1 MFDEWWPWCRRSQG
15 TPVMRAFA
23 GLLLLLIAS
32 GAVAQTTPTPP
43 PQGEKSDLDKVGDT
57 MSGVAE
63 KPLKDLNIIK
73 PEVDPYLEP
82 LMKNPYALKGLR
94 TCKDYKAAIARLDSI
109 LGPDVD
115 SAAAQ
120 NQTKQSPAE
129 FALETGASV
138 AGSLIPLSG
147 LIRKISG
154 ADARQKYANAAVYAG
169 GLRRAYVK
177 GLAKGR
183 GCRL

>member
-1 MFDEWWPWCRRSQG
+1 MSA
-15 TPVMRAFA
+15 MRLLA
-23 GLLLLLIAS
+23 GLMLLTIAS
-32 GAVAQTTPTPP
+32 GAMAQTSPTPTPP
-43 PQGEKSDLDKVGDT
+43 PAEDKSDLDKVGDT
-57 MSGVAE
+57 MSGVAQ

-82 LMKNPYALKGLR
+82 LMKNPYAIKGLR
-94 TCKDYKAAIARLDSI
+94 TCKDYKVTIARLDSI

-169 GLRRAYVK
+169 GLRRAYIK

-183 GCRL
+183 GCRI

>member
-1 MFDEWWPWCRRSQG
+1 
-15 TPVMRAFA
+15 MRVLS
-23 GLLLLLIAS
+23 GLMLLMIAS
-32 GAVAQTTPTPP
+32 GAVAQTSPTATPP
-43 PQGEKSDLDKVGDT
+43 PAENKSDLDKVGDT
-57 MSGVAE
+57 MSGVAQ

-73 PEVDPYLEP
+73 PEVDPYLEA
-82 LMKNPYALKGLR
+82 LMKNPYSMTGLK
-94 TCKDYKAAIARLDSI
+94 TCKDYKAAVARLDSI

-129 FALETGASV
+129 FALDTGASV

-147 LIRKISG
+147 LIRKVSG

-177 GLAKGR
+177 GLAKGK
-183 GCRL
+183 GCKI

>member
-1 MFDEWWPWCRRSQG
+1 MRCLIL
-15 TPVMRAFA
+15 PVVTAMLLIGPAFA
-23 GLLLLLIAS
+23 QA
-32 GAVAQTTPTPP
+32 TPTPP
-43 PQGEKSDLDKVGDT
+43 PESKSDLDKVGDT

-73 PEVDPYLEP
+73 AEVDPYLEP
-82 LMKNPYALKGLR
+82 LMKNPYAMTNLK

-115 SAAAQ
+115 SAEAQ
-120 NQTKQSPAE
+120 AQTKQSPAE

-147 LIRKISG
+147 LIRKVSG
-154 ADARQKYANAAVYAG
+154 AEARQKYANAAVYAG

-183 GCRL
+183 GCKL

>member
-1 MFDEWWPWCRRSQG
+1 
-15 TPVMRAFA
+15 MRAFA
-23 GLLLLLIAS
+23 GLLLLLVAS
-32 GAVAQTTPTPP
+32 GAVAQTAPIPTPP
-43 PQGEKSDLDKVGDT
+43 PAEDKSDLDKVGDT
-57 MSGVAE
+57 MSGVAQ

-82 LMKNPYALKGLR
+82 LMKNPYALTGLKS
-94 TCKDYKAAIARLDSI
+94 CKDYKAAIARLNSI

-115 SAAAQ
+115 SAEAQ

-129 FALETGASV
+129 FALDTGASV

-154 ADARQKYANAAVYAG
+154 AEARQKYANAAVYAG
-169 GLRRAYVK
+169 GLRRAYIK
-177 GLAKGR
+177 GRASAKG
-183 GCRL
+183 CKI

>member
-1 MFDEWWPWCRRSQG
+1 MTGLKTCR
-15 TPVMRAFA
+15 
-23 GLLLLLIAS
+23 
-32 GAVAQTTPTPP
+32 
-43 PQGEKSDLDKVGDT
+43 
-57 MSGVAE
+57 
-63 KPLKDLNIIK
+63 
-73 PEVDPYLEP
+73 
-82 LMKNPYALKGLR
+82 
-94 TCKDYKAAIARLDSI
+94 DYKAAIARLDSI

-115 SAAAQ
+115 SAVAQ

-169 GLRRAYVK
+169 GLRRGFVK
-177 GLAKGR
+177 GLSKGK
-183 GCRL
+183 GCKV

>member
-1 MFDEWWPWCRRSQG
+1 
-15 TPVMRAFA
+15 MRLFA
-23 GLLLLLIAS
+23 GLMLLTIAS
-32 GAVAQTTPTPP
+32 GAMAQTSPTPTPP
-43 PQGEKSDLDKVGDT
+43 PAEDKSDLDKVGDT
-57 MSGVAE
+57 MSGVAQ

-82 LMKNPYALKGLR
+82 LMKNPYAIKGLR
-94 TCKDYKAAIARLDSI
+94 TCKDYKATIARLDSI

-169 GLRRAYVK
+169 GLRRAYIK

-183 GCRL
+183 GCRI

>member
-1 MFDEWWPWCRRSQG
+1 MRRLILSAVVATLLSG
-15 TPVMRAFA
+15 PV
-23 GLLLLLIAS
+23 L
-32 GAVAQTTPTPP
+32 AQPTATPP
-43 PQGEKSDLDKVGDT
+43 PQEEKSDLDKVGDT

-73 PEVDPYLEP
+73 AEVDPYLEP
-82 LMKNPYALKGLR
+82 LMANPYAMTNLK
-94 TCKDYKAAIARLDSI
+94 TCKDLKAAVARLDSI

-154 ADARQKYANAAVYAG
+154 AEARQKYANAAVYAG

-183 GCRL
+183 GCKI

>member
-1 MFDEWWPWCRRSQG
+1 MSK
-15 TPVMRAFA
+15 MRMLA
-23 GLLLLLIAS
+23 GLMLLLATS
-32 GAVAQTTPTPP
+32 AAAAQTTPTPTPP
-43 PQGEKSDLDKVGDT
+43 PQENKSDLDKVGDT

-73 PEVDPYLEP
+73 PEVDPYLEQ
-82 LMKNPYALKGLR
+82 LMDNPYAMTNLKN
-94 TCKDYKAAIARLDSI
+94 CKQYKAAIARLDSV

-154 ADARQKYANAAVYAG
+154 AEARQKYANAAVYAG
-169 GLRRAYVK
+169 GLRRAFVK
-177 GLAKGR
+177 GLANGKG
-183 GCRL
+183 CKI

>member
-1 MFDEWWPWCRRSQG
+1 MARFSLPDPNKLDPSRG
-15 TPVMRAFA
+15 
-23 GLLLLLIAS
+23 
-32 GAVAQTTPTPP
+32 
-43 PQGEKSDLDKVGDT
+43 DL
-57 MSGVAE
+57 
-63 KPLKDLNIIK
+63 
-73 PEVDPYLEP
+73 
-82 LMKNPYALKGLR
+82 R
-94 TCKDYKAAIARLDSI
+94 ARLDARARAALAAPDQRNRIEIQDLDFFYGETQALRQVSIGFQDRRVTALIGPSGCGKSTLIRVLNRLHDLYPGQRAVGRVLLDGADI

-154 ADARQKYANAAVYAG
+154 AEARQKYANAAVYAG
-169 GLRRAYVK
+169 GLRRAYIK

-183 GCRL
+183 GCKI

>member
-1 MFDEWWPWCRRSQG
+1 MRRLVLSVVAAALMTG
-15 TPVMRAFA
+15 P
-23 GLLLLLIAS
+23 GL
-32 GAVAQTTPTPP
+32 AQPTATPP

-73 PEVDPYLEP
+73 AEVDPYLEP
-82 LMKNPYALKGLR
+82 LMANPYAMTNLK
-94 TCKDYKAAIARLDSI
+94 TCKDLKAAVARLDSI

-154 ADARQKYANAAVYAG
+154 AEARQKYANAAVYAG

-183 GCRL
+183 GCKI

>member
-1 MFDEWWPWCRRSQG
+1 MQATNE
-15 TPVMRAFA
+15 VEMRTITSLVLLALLVGEA
-23 GLLLLLIAS
+23 GL
-32 GAVAQTTPTPP
+32 AQTPTPP
-43 PQGEKSDLDKVGDT
+43 PKEKKSGLDEVGDT
-57 MSGVAE
+57 VSGVAE

-82 LMKNPYALKGLR
+82 LMKNPYTMTNLK
-94 TCKDYKAAIARLDSI
+94 TCKDLKAAIARLDSV
-109 LGPDVD
+109 LGPDID

-129 FALETGASV
+129 FALDTGASV

-147 LIRKISG
+147 LIRKVSG

-169 GLRRAYVK
+169 GLRRAFVK
-177 GLAKGR
+177 GLAKGK
-183 GCRL
+183 GCKI

>member
-1 MFDEWWPWCRRSQG
+1 MSYKGFQPMRRLVLSAVVATLMAGPVLAQPTA
-15 TPVMRAFA
+15 TPA
-23 GLLLLLIAS
+23 
-32 GAVAQTTPTPP
+32 
-43 PQGEKSDLDKVGDT
+43 PQENKSDLDKVGDT
-57 MSGVAE
+57 MSGVAQ

-73 PEVDPYLEP
+73 PEVDPHLEE
-82 LMKNPYALKGLR
+82 LMDNPYTMTNLK
-94 TCKDYKAAIARLDSI
+94 TCKQYKTAIARLDSI

-154 ADARQKYANAAVYAG
+154 AEARQKYANAAVYAG

-177 GLAKGR
+177 GLAKAR
-183 GCRL
+183 GCKI

>member
-1 MFDEWWPWCRRSQG
+1 
-15 TPVMRAFA
+15 MRMLLVSVAAAALLA
-23 GLLLLLIAS
+23 GPGL
-32 GAVAQTTPTPP
+32 AQTTPTPP
-43 PQGEKSDLDKVGDT
+43 PAPREDKSDLDKVGDT
-57 MSGVAE
+57 MSGVAQ
-63 KPLKDLNIIK
+63 KPLQDLNIIK
-73 PEVDPYLEP
+73 PEVDPYLEA
-82 LMKNPYALKGLR
+82 LMKNPYAMTGLK
-94 TCKDYKAAIARLDSI
+94 TCKNYKAAIARLDSV

-154 ADARQKYANAAVYAG
+154 AEARQKYANAAVYAG
-169 GLRRAYVK
+169 GLRRAFVK
-177 GLAKGR
+177 GLAKGK
-183 GCRL
+183 GCRI

>member
-1 MFDEWWPWCRRSQG
+1 
-15 TPVMRAFA
+15 MRVLA
-23 GLLLLLIAS
+23 GFMLLTIAS
-32 GAVAQTTPTPP
+32 GAVAQTSPTPTPP
-43 PQGEKSDLDKVGDT
+43 PTEDKSDLDKVGDT
-57 MSGVAE
+57 MSGVAQ

-82 LMKNPYALKGLR
+82 LMKNPYAMNGLK

-129 FALETGASV
+129 FALDTGASV

-154 ADARQKYANAAVYAG
+154 AEARQKYANAAVYAG
-169 GLRRAYVK
+169 GLRRAYIK

-183 GCRL
+183 GCKI

>member
-1 MFDEWWPWCRRSQG
+1 MHRLILSVVAATLMIGP
-15 TPVMRAFA
+15 AF
-23 GLLLLLIAS
+23 
-32 GAVAQTTPTPP
+32 AQTTPTAPP
-43 PQGEKSDLDKVGDT
+43 APAPERSDLDKVGDT
-57 MSGVAE
+57 MTGVAE

-73 PEVDPYLEP
+73 AEVDPYLEP
-82 LMKNPYALKGLR
+82 LMANPYAMMGLK
-94 TCKDYKAAIARLDSI
+94 TCKDYKVAIARLDSV

-154 ADARQKYANAAVYAG
+154 AEARQKYANAAVYAG
-169 GLRRAYVK
+169 GLRRGYVK
-177 GLAKGR
+177 GLAKAK